1 MSRALSY
8 ADAVRVL
15 GGRSPNKVVAALDH
29 LAGGAL
35 LALSATGSSR
45 RAAGSGTISRTGTR
59 ASARSAYEARSTVPA
74 AVTTPERGR

>member
-15 GGRSPNKVVAALDH
+15 NGAAPNKVVTTLDR

-35 LALSATGSSR
+35 LALSATGSTLALGPTR
-45 RAAGSGTISRTGTR
+45 KCCRKRPVWTGGERVPQQT
-59 ASARSAYEARSTVPA
+59 AERSDK
-74 AVTTPERGR
+74 